1 MIILNEQQEKIKN
14 AAVSWF
20 LNSSEQLFQITGG
33 AGWLGTGKSVLIG
46 AILQELHLAPN
57 QYLALSY
64 TGAAALVMRRKQ
76 FPYARTIHS
85 ALYECIEVPD
95 QVDALAAKFGAKG
108 IKKKYILRK
117 VIDPNI
123 RLFFI
128 DEAYMVPKFMVR
140 DILSFGIK
148 VIVAGD
154 SQQLP
159 PVAGEPAFLTGYNV
173 HRLTQ
178 IMRQS
183 ANNPIVYLANRAIQ
197 NLPIHCGRYGNVLVV
212 NETDLHPAMLAYAD
226 CILSGTNKTREL
238 MNSTIRQMY
247 GFEGPLP
254 RYGER
259 VICRKNNWDISIDGI
274 ALANGLAGHVVN
286 NPDPS
291 SFNADGTFNINFKP
305 DLSDEAFY
313 DIHCNYDYFVA
324 KYDEKNDIKNSV
336 YDYRYPGEFFDFAY
350 ALTVH
355 LSQGSEYPNVLY
367 FEEFL
372 NQQIMPQLNYTAI
385 TRAMNTLIY
394 VKKSKKYWL
403 NRHLVIYYLLE
414 RKDFYG
420 NKERI

>member
-14 AAVSWF
+14 EAVNWF
-20 LNSSEQLFQITGG
+20 WRSSEQLFEISGP
-33 AGWLGTGKSVLIG
+33 AGSGKSLLI
-46 AILQELHLAPN
+46 AEILRELKLSPN
-57 QYLALSY
+57 QYCAMTF
-64 TGAAALVMRRKQ
+64 TGAASLVLRTKG
-76 FPYARTIHS
+76 FPYAKTIHS
-85 ALYECIEVPD
+85 TLYECIEVPD
-95 QVDALAAKFGAKG
+95 QIDTLAARFGAKG
-108 IKKKYILRK
+108 IKKKYILRR

-128 DEAYMVPKFMVR
+128 DEAYMVPKFMVQ

-154 SQQLP
+154 SHQLP
-159 PVAGEPAFLTGYNV
+159 PVGDDPAFLTGYNV
-173 HRLTQ
+173 HQLTQ

-183 ANNPIVYLANRAIQ
+183 ANNPIVYLSQRAIQ
-197 NLPIHCGRYGNVLVV
+197 NLPIHCGRYGNVLVI
-212 NETDLHPAMLAYAD
+212 NETDLHPSMLAYSD

-238 MNSTIRQMY
+238 MNSTIRKMY
-247 GFEGPLP
+247 GFEGNLP
-254 RYGER
+254 KYGER

-291 SFNADGTFNINFKP
+291 SFNADGTFTINFKP

-313 DIHCNYDYFVA
+313 DIHCNYDYFIA

-336 YDYRYPGEFFDFAY
+336 YDYRYPGEFFDFSY

-394 VKKSKKYWL
+394 VKKSKKYW
-403 NRHLVIYYLLE
+403 
-414 RKDFYG
+414 
-420 NKERI
+420 